1 MSIMELTEKER
12 LMLVE
17 NKKEI
22 QKLTSEILGIM
33 DDPEQATKI
42 KRKITNI
49 LSILSTIGSYAKS
62 RDYDLSLFST
72 MAENIFSDISGR
84 YSQDEFFW
92 NTFVNKKIEKFCIYT
107 NSIQFDFTRKD
118 FRVIIPKIDISI
130 FRTR

>member
-1 MSIMELTEKER
+1 MELTEKER

-49 LSILSTIGSYAKS
+49 LSILSTIGSYARPK
-62 RDYDLSLFST
+62 DDLGIFST
-72 MAENIFSDISGR
+72 MAESIFADLTDSPTP
-84 YSQDEFFW
+84 EFLW
-92 NTFVNKKIEKFCIYT
+92 HFVVKRIGKFCIYT

-118 FRVIIPKIDISI
+118 LKIIIPKIDISI
-130 FRTR
+130 FRTK

>member
-1 MSIMELTEKER
+1 MELTEKER

-17 NKKEI
+17 HKKEI

-33 DDPEQATKI
+33 NDPEQSTKI

-62 RDYDLSLFST
+62 RDYDLDLFST
-72 MAENIFSDISGR
+72 MAESIFGDMSGINIGLHADF
-84 YSQDEFFW
+84 YW
-92 NTFVNKKIEKFCIYT
+92 NTVMKKIEKFCIYT

-118 FRVIIPKIDISI
+118 FRIIIPKIDISI
-130 FRTR
+130 FRVK